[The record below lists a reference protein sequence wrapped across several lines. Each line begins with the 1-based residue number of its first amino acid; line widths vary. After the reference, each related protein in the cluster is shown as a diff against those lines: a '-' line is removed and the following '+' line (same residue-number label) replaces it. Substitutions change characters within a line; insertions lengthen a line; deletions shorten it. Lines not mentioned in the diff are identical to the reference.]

1 MERRDNRWFEVKTQ
15 LAFAPAEQGR
25 TKRRWEKEQK
35 GECGPDK
42 PSKAAIL
49 RRGDVLETLRRAFHD
64 QRWPGWQVVIGIETH
79 AQIKSRQKLF
89 SGSFSVYSL
98 TSSLGEP
105 PNIHV
110 SPFDAAFPGTLPK
123 LNQEC
128 VDLALRTAIALDSEI
143 QTRSSFDRKHYFYSD
158 LPAGY
163 QITQHYTPI
172 ALSGHL
178 FIPNKES
185 PIRIKQIQ
193 LEQDTAKSTFDP
205 RTRTSNIDLNRAGTG
220 LLEIVTEPDLR
231 SPEEAGAYVRALQA
245 VLRAIGASDG
255 NMEAGSL
262 RCDINVSVNPVG
274 KPPGTRCEIKNLNS
288 VKFMQTAIIYEVHRQ
303 RNILGEGAVV
313 PQETRGFNQD
323 TLETF
328 KMRSKEEAPDYR
340 YMPDP
345 NLGVLFIAP
354 ERIKHITQ
362 TMPELPWVTR
372 LRLLQEYELS
382 ERDADILLNLDSGH
396 GESAIAYFDRLC
408 KDGQNPRTA
417 FNWMVHEL
425 LGRLHATRMIFADN
439 PLSTSQ
445 LGELIELVHCGAI
458 TGTSGK
464 FLLREMLADPTSS
477 LTALERAR
485 SLSLLTTS
493 REELDIGD
501 LCAAAIAALPS
512 EASAF
517 RNGHKNVLNKILG
530 WVMKESRGRADS
542 KQVRERLIALLEQS
556 RDT

>member
-1 MERRDNRWFEVKTQ
+1 MLPSCRPSSF
-15 LAFAPAEQGR
+15 FAGR
-25 TKRRWEKEQK
+25 
-35 GECGPDK
+35 
-42 PSKAAIL
+42 
-49 RRGDVLETLRRAFHD
+49 LRRAYHD

-89 SGSFSVYSL
+89 SDSF
-98 TSSLGEP
+98 TSSLGEV

-128 VDLALRTAIALDSEI
+128 VDLALRTAIALGSNI
-143 QTRSSFDRKHYFYSD
+143 QPRCSFDRKHYFYSD
-158 LPAGY
+158 LPSGY
-163 QITQHYTPI
+163 QITQHYAPI
-172 ALSGHL
+172 ALGGGL
-178 FIPNKES
+178 LIPNRDS

-193 LEQDTAKSTFDP
+193 LEQDTAKSTFEP
-205 RTRTSNIDLNRAGTG
+205 RTRTSSIDLNRAGTG

-245 VLRAIGASDG
+245 MLRAIGASDG

-262 RCDINVSVNPVG
+262 RCDVNVSVNPIG
-274 KPPGTRCEIKNLNS
+274 QPPGTRCEIKNLNS
-288 VKFMQTAIIYEVHRQ
+288 IKFMQFAIVFEVHRQ
-303 RNILGEGAVV
+303 RALLSQADAVV

-345 NLGVLFIAP
+345 NLGVLSIAP
-354 ERIKHITQ
+354 ERIKSTVEI
-362 TMPELPWVTR
+362 MPELPWVTR
-372 LRLLQEYELS
+372 IRLLREYELS
-382 ERDADILLNLDSGH
+382 EQDADILLNLDSGQEH
-396 GESAIAYFDRLC
+396 GDGGAVAYFDRLC
-408 KDGQNPRTA
+408 KDGPSVNPRVV

-425 LGRLHATRMIFADN
+425 LGRLHAAKLTFTDN
-439 PLSTSQ
+439 PLSSSQ
-445 LGELIELVHCGAI
+445 LGELIALVNSAAI

-464 FLLREMLADPTSS
+464 LLLREMLADSSSALTPT
-477 LTALERAR
+477 ERAR
-485 SLSLLTTS
+485 SLNLLAAS
-493 REELDIGD
+493 SEQLDVSA

-512 EASAF
+512 EAAAF
-517 RNGHKNVLNKILG
+517 KKGHKNVLNKILG

-542 KQVRERLIALLEQS
+542 QQVRECLISLLH
-556 RDT
+556 

>member
-1 MERRDNRWFEVKTQ
+1 MLFPSCRPTS
-15 LAFAPAEQGR
+15 LARQF
-25 TKRRWEKEQK
+25 
-35 GECGPDK
+35 
-42 PSKAAIL
+42 
-49 RRGDVLETLRRAFHD
+49 RRAFHD
-64 QRWPGWQVVIGIETH
+64 QRWPGWQVIIGIETH

-89 SGSFSVYSL
+89 SDSL
-98 TSSLGEP
+98 TSSLGEA

-123 LNQEC
+123 LNQDC
-128 VDLALRTAIALDSEI
+128 VDLALRTAIALNSDI

-158 LPAGY
+158 LPSGY
-163 QITQHYTPI
+163 QITQHYAPI
-172 ALSGHL
+172 ALGGRLH
-178 FIPNKES
+178 IPSRES

-231 SPEEAGAYVRALQA
+231 SPEEAGAYVRTLQA
-245 VLRAIGASDG
+245 VLRAIVILPLTQIQ
-255 NMEAGSL
+255 GSL
-262 RCDINVSVNPVG
+262 RCDVNVSINPVG
-274 KPPGTRCEIKNLNS
+274 QPPGTRCEIKNLNS
-288 VKFMQTAIIYEVHRQ
+288 IKFMQTAIIFEINRQ
-303 RNILGEGAVV
+303 RDLLSVEDAVV

-354 ERIKHITQ
+354 ERINSITQ

-372 LRLLQEYELS
+372 IRLVQEYQLS
-382 ERDADILLNLDSGH
+382 EQDADILLNLDNGRED
-396 GESAIAYFDRLC
+396 GGSALAYFDHLC
-408 KDGQNPRTA
+408 EQGRKPRVV

-425 LGRLHATRMIFADN
+425 LGRLHAARLTFADN

-445 LGELIELVHCGAI
+445 LGELIDLVQSGAI

-464 FLLREMLADPTSS
+464 LLLREMLAESSPQTPT
-477 LTALERAR
+477 ERAR
-485 SLSLLTTS
+485 SLSLLIASTG
-493 REELDIGD
+493 ELDIGE

-512 EASAF
+512 EAEAF

-530 WVMKESRGRADS
+530 WVMKESRGRTDS
-542 KQVRERLIALLEQS
+542 KQVRERLISLLEKNG
-556 RDT
+556 RE

>member
-1 MERRDNRWFEVKTQ
+1 MLFPPCRQTSL
-15 LAFAPAEQGR
+15 LARQ
-25 TKRRWEKEQK
+25 
-35 GECGPDK
+35 
-42 PSKAAIL
+42 
-49 RRGDVLETLRRAFHD
+49 LRRAFHD
-64 QRWPGWQVVIGIETH
+64 QRWPGWQVIIGIETH

-89 SGSFSVYSL
+89 SDSL
-98 TSSLGEP
+98 TSSLGDA

-123 LNQEC
+123 LNQDC
-128 VDLALRTAIALDSEI
+128 VDLALRTAIALDSKI

-158 LPAGY
+158 LPSGY
-163 QITQHYTPI
+163 QITQHYAPI
-172 ALSGHL
+172 ALGGHL
-178 FIPNKES
+178 YIPNRDS

-245 VLRAIGASDG
+245 MLRAIGASDG

-288 VKFMQTAIIYEVHRQ
+288 IKFMQTAIIYEVHRQ
-303 RNILGEGAVV
+303 RGLLSGEDAVV

-345 NLGVLFIAP
+345 NLGVLFIPP
-354 ERIKHITQ
+354 ERVKSTAQ

-372 LRLLQEYELS
+372 IRLLKEYELS
-382 ERDADILLNLDSGH
+382 EQDADILLNLDNGRDD
-396 GESAIAYFDRLC
+396 GGSAVADFDRLC
-408 KDGQNPRTA
+408 KDGRSPRTV

-425 LGRLHATRMIFADN
+425 LGRLHAARLTFADN

-445 LGELIELVHCGAI
+445 LGELIDLVHSGVI
-458 TGTSGK
+458 TGASGK
-464 FLLREMLADPTSS
+464 ILLREMLADPSS
-477 LTALERAR
+477 PSTPTERAR
-485 SLSLLTTS
+485 SLSLLTAS
-493 REELDIGD
+493 REELDIDG

-542 KQVRERLIALLEQS
+542 KQARDRLISLLEKS
-556 RDT
+556 GS

>member
-1 MERRDNRWFEVKTQ
+1 MLFPSCRPVSLLARQ
-15 LAFAPAEQGR
+15 LH
-25 TKRRWEKEQK
+25 
-35 GECGPDK
+35 
-42 PSKAAIL
+42 
-49 RRGDVLETLRRAFHD
+49 RAFHD
-64 QRWPGWQVVIGIETH
+64 QRWPGWQVIIGIETH

-89 SGSFSVYSL
+89 SDSL
-98 TSSLGEP
+98 TSGLGEA

-123 LNQEC
+123 LNQDC
-128 VDLALRTAIALDSEI
+128 VDLALRTAIALDSRI
-143 QTRSSFDRKHYFYSD
+143 QAWSSFDRKHYFYSD
-158 LPAGY
+158 LPSGY
-163 QITQHYTPI
+163 QITQHYAPI
-172 ALSGHL
+172 ASGGQL
-178 FIPNKES
+178 YIPNRDS
-185 PIRIKQIQ
+185 PIRINQIQ

-245 VLRAIGASDG
+245 MLRAIGASDG

-262 RCDINVSVNPVG
+262 RCDVNVSINPAG

-288 VKFMQTAIIYEVHRQ
+288 IKFMQIAIIYEINRQ
-303 RNILGEGAVV
+303 RDLLSAGGVV
-313 PQETRGFNQD
+313 SQETRGFNQD

-345 NLGVLFIAP
+345 NLGGLSISP
-354 ERIKHITQ
+354 ERINNIAQ
-362 TMPELPWVTR
+362 AMPELPWVTR
-372 LRLLQEYELS
+372 IRLVQEYELS
-382 ERDADILLNLDSGH
+382 EQDADILLNLENGQED
-396 GESAIAYFDRLC
+396 AVAYFDRLC
-408 KDGQNPRTA
+408 KGGRNPRVV

-425 LGRLHATRMIFADN
+425 LGRLHAARVTFADN
-439 PLSTSQ
+439 PLSTSH
-445 LGELIELVHCGAI
+445 LGELIDLVHRGAI

-464 FLLREMLADPTSS
+464 LLLREMLADPSS
-477 LTALERAR
+477 PQTPTDRAR
-485 SLSLLTTS
+485 SLSLLAAS
-493 REELDIGD
+493 GSEPDIGE

-542 KQVRERLIALLEQS
+542 KQVKERLITLLERS
-556 RDT
+556 GDE

>member
-1 MERRDNRWFEVKTQ
+1 MLFPSCRPPSLLVRQ
-15 LAFAPAEQGR
+15 L
-25 TKRRWEKEQK
+25 
-35 GECGPDK
+35 C
-42 PSKAAIL
+42 
-49 RRGDVLETLRRAFHD
+49 RAFHD
-64 QRWPGWQVVIGIETH
+64 RRWPGWQVVIGIETH

-89 SGSFSVYSL
+89 SDSL
-98 TSSLGEP
+98 TSSLGEA

-110 SPFDAAFPGTLPK
+110 SPFDASFPGTLPK
-123 LNQEC
+123 LNQDC
-128 VDLALRTAIALDSEI
+128 VDLALRTAIALDSGV

-158 LPAGY
+158 LPSGY
-163 QITQHYTPI
+163 QITQHYAPI
-172 ALSGHL
+172 ALGGHL
-178 FIPNKES
+178 YIPNRDS

-245 VLRAIGASDG
+245 MLRAIGASDG

-262 RCDINVSVNPVG
+262 RCDVNVSINSPG

-288 VKFMQTAIIYEVHRQ
+288 IKFMQTAIVYEVNRQ
-303 RNILGEGAVV
+303 RALLSKEDGVV

-345 NLGVLFIAP
+345 NLGFLLVAS
-354 ERIKHITQ
+354 ERINNIVQ

-372 LRLLQEYELS
+372 VRLVQEYELS
-382 ERDADILLNLDSGH
+382 EQDADILLNLDNGRED
-396 GESAIAYFDRLC
+396 GDSALAYFDRLC
-408 KDGQNPRTA
+408 KEGRKPRVV

-425 LGRLHATRMIFADN
+425 LGRLHATRLTFADN
-439 PLSTSQ
+439 PFSTSQ
-445 LGELIELVHCGAI
+445 LGELIDLVHSGAI

-464 FLLREMLADPTSS
+464 LLLREMLADPSS
-477 LTALERAR
+477 PQTPTERAR
-485 SLSLLTTS
+485 SLSLLITS
-493 REELDIGD
+493 RGELDIGD
-501 LCAAAIAALPS
+501 LCGAAIAALPS
-512 EASAF
+512 EAAAF

-542 KQVRERLIALLEQS
+542 KQARERLISLLEES
-556 RDT
+556 GE

>member
-1 MERRDNRWFEVKTQ
+1 MLSLSCQPTNS
-15 LAFAPAEQGR
+15 LARQF
-25 TKRRWEKEQK
+25 
-35 GECGPDK
+35 
-42 PSKAAIL
+42 
-49 RRGDVLETLRRAFHD
+49 RRAFHD
-64 QRWPGWQVVIGIETH
+64 KRWPGWQVIIGIETH

-89 SGSFSVYSL
+89 SESL

-110 SPFDAAFPGTLPK
+110 SPFDAAFPGTLPR
-123 LNQEC
+123 LNQDC
-128 VDLALRTAIALDSEI
+128 VDLALRTAIALNSQI

-158 LPAGY
+158 LPSGY
-163 QITQHYTPI
+163 QITQHYAPI
-172 ALSGHL
+172 SLSGHL
-178 FIPNKES
+178 RIPDRES
-185 PIRIKQIQ
+185 PIRIMQIQ

-205 RTRTSNIDLNRAGTG
+205 RTRTSKIDLNRAGIG

-262 RCDINVSVNPVG
+262 RCDVNVSINPIG

-288 VKFMQTAIIYEVHRQ
+288 IKFMQTAIVYEVHRQ
-303 RNILGEGAVV
+303 RDLLSKEGGVV

-345 NLGVLFIAP
+345 NLGVLVISP
-354 ERIKHITQ
+354 DRVQDITQ
-362 TMPELPWVTR
+362 KMPELPWVTR
-372 LRLLQEYELS
+372 ARLVRECKLS
-382 ERDADILLNLDSGH
+382 EQDADILLNLDAGRD
-396 GESAIAYFDRLC
+396 GRSAVAYFDDLC
-408 KDGQNPRTA
+408 KQSRKPTVV

-425 LGRLHATRMIFADN
+425 LGRLHTARLTFADN

-445 LGELIELVHCGAI
+445 LGELIDLVQSGAL

-464 FLLREMLADPTSS
+464 LLLREMLARPSSQTPT
-477 LTALERAR
+477 ERA
-485 SLSLLTTS
+485 LALALLATNQ
-493 REELDIGD
+493 EQDID
-501 LCAAAIAALPS
+501 QVCAAAIAALPS
-512 EASAF
+512 EAEAY
-517 RNGHKNVLNKILG
+517 RRGHKNVLNKILG
-530 WVMKESRGRADS
+530 WVMKETRGRADS
-542 KQVRERLIALLEQS
+542 KQAREQLLSLLE
-556 RDT
+556 RDVEP